1 MRVGALR
8 AEGCVARVRVG
19 VERVTTPELDRAVD
33 RGAALEGV
41 GARLGRVS
49 LVGVGLAEV
58 LRVVVTRTY
67 SDLLGATILIRGVW
81 VSGACTLV
89 FLCAVGVPTLAV
101 EIDRVA
107 AVVWGVTVRATAVRC
122 ASRRGD
128 SLYSG
133 EAGPSGDAR

>member
-1 MRVGALR
+1 MGL
-8 AEGCVARVRVG
+8 CAR
-19 VERVTTPELDRAVD
+19 P
-33 RGAALEGV
+33 
-41 GARLGRVS
+41 GRVS

-107 AVVWGVTVRATAVRC
+107 TVVWGVTVRATAVRC

-133 EAGPSGDAR
+133 EAGPSGDTR